1 MISKPTVRAGGLV
14 LVVPRME
21 VLGPY
26 IRAVVPPDVC
36 RARTVLEASEPRV
49 MEEPGFKVWLEIMYW
64 DWAFGVM
71 VWSLMVISAGAF
83 ISAFISADVVGKI
96 SAEVIRILEPAAL
109 SVSRTIAGRWI
120 EEGIMSPWAV
130 SGTGTVGIVA
140 TGDGEGVMMLFDA
153 GAAWLKILGSSL
165 FADTMM
171 SGALWTESSEGA
183 VVVVGAIPASGER
196 K

>member
-71 VWSLMVISAGAF
+71 VWSLMVISA
-83 ISAFISADVVGKI
+83 
-96 SAEVIRILEPAAL
+96 EVIIILEPAAL
-109 SVSRTIAGRWI
+109 FVSRTIAGRWI

-153 GAAWLKILGSSL
+153 GAAWLKILGSRL

-171 SGALWTESSEGA
+171 SGAL
-183 VVVVGAIPASGER
+183 
-196 K
+196 

>member
-1 MISKPTVRAGGLV
+1 
-14 LVVPRME
+14 
-21 VLGPY
+21 
-26 IRAVVPPDVC
+26 
-36 RARTVLEASEPRV
+36 

-64 DWAFGVM
+64 DCAFGVM

-109 SVSRTIAGRWI
+109 FVSRSIAGRWI

-130 SGTGTVGIVA
+130 NGTGTVGIVA

-153 GAAWLKILGSSL
+153 GAAWLKILGSRL

-171 SGALWTESSEGA
+171 SGAL
-183 VVVVGAIPASGER
+183 
-196 K
+196 